1 MVTLTNCVPYCDHW
15 PVHTLTRVTLY
26 RWAYATL
33 LRLSSANAE
42 RKQLR
47 ETWHS
52 AGDRFQAP
60 SERLTCHRRE
70 RGSQLTLNINKR
82 AIVEYPSWYCCWWSA
97 GQTAEIASLH
107 FVSLEQ
113 WIQWKWVW
121 GKGKVRWTINWSAS
135 VTWHGSSSR
144 TLADRSFLLST
155 SRRVCTY
162 QLAVGLNTVHHTAP
176 PKTLHRPS

>member
-1 MVTLTNCVPYCDHW
+1 M
-15 PVHTLTRVTLY
+15 
-26 RWAYATL
+26 
-33 LRLSSANAE
+33 
-42 RKQLR
+42 
-47 ETWHS
+47 
-52 AGDRFQAP
+52 
-60 SERLTCHRRE
+60 
-70 RGSQLTLNINKR
+70 LNINKR
-82 AIVEYPSWYCCWWSA
+82 AIMEYPSWYCCWWSA

-121 GKGKVRWTINWSAS
+121 GGRKVRWTINWSAS

-162 QLAVGLNTVHHTAP
+162 QLAVGLNKVHHTAP
-176 PKTLHRPS
+176 PKNTSPTLINTAQTSEMHIEHSDSFHHAKCLACSGDGGENWKRQRGRGRKQEKEGSLKG